1 MNYPDDAFEIGEVRD
16 FDRLVGNLVV
26 TSGKH
31 LIVPAKGA
39 PLYWPHQQLPWS
51 LEDNQTV
58 HHLGIYNGERC
69 FSVDIPETRWGESGV
84 DLAVQKTSLR
94 DYLGKI
100 PDGLFRLLG
109 RALQINE
116 WYRSHRYCGCCGA
129 ETSLL
134 SGERA
139 LGCDVCGQSFY
150 PRLSPC
156 VMMLITHGDHCL
168 LARNKEWTRPFFSAL
183 AGFVEPGESAEQAL
197 RREVMEE
204 VGLQVGAL
212 HYFASQ
218 PWPFPGQLM
227 IGYFAD
233 YAGGDICIDD
243 IEIAEARWFHYQDLP
258 QIPGEFALSGQ
269 LIRAFVDRCTA
280 LYGA

>member
-1 MNYPDDAFEIGEVRD
+1 MNHPDDAFEIGEVRD
-16 FDRLVGNLVV
+16 FDRLAGNIIV

-31 LIVPAKGA
+31 LIVPAHGA
-39 PLYWPHQQLPWS
+39 PLYWPHQQLPWP
-51 LEDNQTV
+51 LEDSHTV

-69 FSVDIPETRWGESGV
+69 FSLDIPETQWIQGV
-84 DLAVQKTSLR
+84 ELVIKKTSLR

-134 SGERA
+134 PGERA
-139 LGCDVCGQSFY
+139 LACGVCGQSFY

-156 VMMLITHGDHCL
+156 VMMLVTHGDHCL

-204 VGLQVGAL
+204 VGLEVGAL

-233 YAGGDICIDD
+233 YAGGDIRIDD
-243 IEIAEARWFHYQDLP
+243 VEIAEARWFHYRDLP

-269 LIRAFVDRCTA
+269 LIRAFVDRCIS
-280 LYGA
+280 LYGP